1 MPLNRKLRYG
11 MVGGGPGAFIGAV
24 HRRAASLDGLAEL
37 VAGAFSSHPEKSR
50 QQGADLFLDPERVY
64 GSYQEMLE
72 GELRRPE
79 GDRIDFVSI
88 VTPNNSHFAIAKAFI
103 EGGFHVVCDKPL
115 TTTLEDAEELCRLAE
130 AHGTV
135 FVVTHNYTGY
145 PMVKQARALVRQ
157 GKLGKIRKIVA
168 EYPQGWL
175 ANAEG
180 ISMWRLDP
188 KIAGISS
195 AVGDIGVHAWHLAR
209 YVTGLEVEALCA
221 DNTTF
226 GSGYE
231 LEDDANLLVHY
242 EGGARGIIYSSQ
254 ISVGEENGL
263 RLRVYGTDA
272 GLSWRQED
280 PSYLR
285 VMYVDRPEEV
295 YKMGND
301 YLAPETKHNMRLP
314 FGHPEAF
321 IEAFANVYSN
331 AIRTMSA
338 RIAGEE
344 PDPLDLDFPGVAE
357 GARGVHFIHR
367 AIESAKE
374 QEWVKVDYTPPGA

>member
-1 MPLNRKLRYG
+1 

-24 HRRAASLDGLAEL
+24 HRRAASLDGLAVL

-50 QQGADLFLDPERVY
+50 AQGAELFLDPSRVY
-64 GSYQEMLE
+64 GSYQEMLA
-72 GELRRPE
+72 GELRLPADE
-79 GDRIDFVSI
+79 RIDFVSI
-88 VTPNNSHFAIAKAFI
+88 VTPNVSHFEIAKAFI
-103 EGGFHVVCDKPL
+103 EAGFHVVCDKPL
-115 TTTLEDAEELCRLAE
+115 TTTLEDAETLCRLVE
-130 AHGTV
+130 EHRTV
-135 FVVTHNYTGY
+135 FLVTHNYTGY
-145 PMVKQARALVRQ
+145 PMVKQARELVRS
-157 GKLGKIRKIVA
+157 GKLGTIRKIVA

-209 YVTGLEVEALCA
+209 YVTGLELESISA
-221 DNTTF
+221 DTTSF

-231 LEDDANLLVHY
+231 LEDDANILAHY
-242 EGGARGIIYSSQ
+242 QGGARGIIYSSQ

-263 RLRVYGTDA
+263 RLRVYGTKA

-285 VMYVDRPEEV
+285 VMYADRPEEV

-301 YLAPETKHNMRLP
+301 YLAPSVKHNMRLP

-321 IEAFANVYSN
+321 IEAFANVYAN

-344 PDPLDLDFPGVAE
+344 PDPLDLDFPGVQD

-367 AIESAKE
+367 AIESAEKH
-374 QEWVKVDYTPPGA
+374 EWLKVDYTPPGA

>member
-37 VAGAFSSHPEKSR
+37 VAGAFSSDPHKSR
-50 QQGADLFLDPERVY
+50 RFGEELFLDPGRAY
-64 GSYQEMLE
+64 GSYQDMLE
-72 GELRRPE
+72 GELRLPASE
-79 GDRIDFVSI
+79 RIDFVSI
-88 VTPNNSHFAIAKAFI
+88 VTPNNSHFDIAKAFI
-103 EGGFHVVCDKPL
+103 EAGFHVVCDKPL
-115 TTTLEDAEELCRLAE
+115 TTTLEDAEELCLLVEEHR
-130 AHGTV
+130 TV
-135 FVVTHNYTGY
+135 FLVTHNYTGY
-145 PMVKQARALVRQ
+145 PMVKQARDLVRE
-157 GKLGKIRKIVA
+157 GKLGTIRKIVA

-209 YVTGLEVEALCA
+209 YVTGLELEAISA
-221 DNTTF
+221 DTTSF

-263 RLRVYGTDA
+263 RLRVYGTEA

-285 VMYVDRPEEV
+285 VMYADRPEEV

-301 YLAPETKHNMRLP
+301 YLSPATKHNMRLP

-321 IEAFANVYSN
+321 IEAFANVYAN
-331 AIRTMSA
+331 AIRTMGA
-338 RIAGEE
+338 RIADEE
-344 PDPLDLDFPGVAE
+344 PNPLDLDFPGVQD

-367 AIESAKE
+367 AIESARKHD
-374 QEWVKVDYTPPGA
+374 WVKVDYTPPGT

>member
-37 VAGAFSSHPEKSR
+37 VAGAFSSDPAKSR
-50 QQGADLFLDPERVY
+50 RQGAELFLDPERVY

-72 GELRRPE
+72 GELRRPAGE
-79 GDRIDFVSI
+79 RIDFVSI

-103 EGGFHVVCDKPL
+103 EAGFHVVCDKPL
-115 TTTLEDAEELCRLAE
+115 TTTLEDAEELCQLAE
-130 AHGTV
+130 EHGTV

-145 PMVKQARALVRQ
+145 PMVKQARALVRA

-242 EGGARGIIYSSQ
+242 QGGARGIIYSSQ

-338 RIAGEE
+338 RLAGEE
-344 PDPLDLDFPGVAE
+344 PDPLDLDFPGVE
-357 GARGVHFIHR
+357 DGARGVHFIHR
-367 AIESAKE
+367 AIESAKK